1 MAEDT
6 PPYIP
11 PGAEDDESSDVL
23 GKLDELLKRHK
34 PRTPGAEAVPILTD
48 ALPEADADAIPTLT
62 DIVSRPDPP
71 RREAPGEYRLEGA
84 GPERAGLESAGLES
98 SLVQR
103 LGMRLEVER
112 ARLLGEG
119 GGTQV
124 GAEVLGELVDRLRE
138 SLPDIVR
145 MALNREERKAALK
158 TSGPV
163 PDDEN
168 R

>member
-23 GKLDELLKRHK
+23 GKLDDLLNRHK
-34 PRTPGAEAVPILTD
+34 PPVPGAQAVPILID
-48 ALPEADADAIPTLT
+48 ALPEKDADAIPTLT
-62 DIVSRPDPP
+62 DIVSRADPQP
-71 RREAPGEYRLEGA
+71 RDAPTQG
-84 GPERAGLESAGLES
+84 GLESA
-98 SLVQR
+98 LVQR

-112 ARLLGEG
+112 ARLLGEA

-124 GAEVLGELVDRLRE
+124 RAEVLDELVNRLRE
-138 SLPDIVR
+138 SLPDIVQ
-145 MALNREERKAALK
+145 MALSREERKSPSKANEPA
-158 TSGPV
+158 